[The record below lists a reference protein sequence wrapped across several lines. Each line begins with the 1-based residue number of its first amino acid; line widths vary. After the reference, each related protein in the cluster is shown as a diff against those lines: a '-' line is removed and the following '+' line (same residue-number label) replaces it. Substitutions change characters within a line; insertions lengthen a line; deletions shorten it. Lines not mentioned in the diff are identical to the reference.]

1 MLKKSMLS
9 LFLLFA
15 ACSAALADWTDVF
28 RDMIAKKGLDEAVVH
43 ALSEGNSPELIIETA
58 LQVEGLEEQKLI
70 KALFC
75 ALAPLMDVY
84 EGAAANGIAD
94 EKVTEGY
101 DLALEECPDAMEEKL
116 DAAPPLN
123 RTLSPAGGAGGT
135 NSASPSTF

>member
-1 MLKKSMLS
+1 MKKSILA
-9 LFLLFA
+9 LALLFA
-15 ACSAALADWTDVF
+15 VCSAALAGWTDVF
-28 RDMIAKKGLDEAVVH
+28 RDMVREKSLDEAVVY
-43 ALSEGNSPELIIETA
+43 ALSEGNSPEIIIRTA
-58 LQVEGLEEQKLI
+58 LSVDGLEEDKLI

-84 EGAAANGIAD
+84 DGAAANGIAD
-94 EKVTEGY
+94 EKVTAGY

-123 RTLSPAGGAGGT
+123 RTLSPGGSAGGT